1 MKYLFYFFGL
11 YLLLSCSK
19 VENSAEFM
27 DTFRGRYL
35 FNSNETLAVSFENEI
50 LKIRWRNRK
59 MTPVKIN
66 DSSFYLKEMNEK
78 LVFIASP
85 KICIKLSPKRE
96 HKGELF
102 YFIKLSDEQKT
113 PTEYFKDQ
121 QYEKALQAYIAIQ
134 RKDSLDPSIRQKTIT
149 NTGYEY
155 LRGNEFKKAKE
166 LFKISIALYPK
177 KSKGYNSMGD
187 ALKQEGDTLKA
198 IQYYQRALKINPE
211 NNNSLRNLKN
221 LTSKN

>member
-1 MKYLFYFFGL
+1 MKHLFYFCGL

-19 VENSAEFM
+19 AENSGEFM

-35 FNSNETLAVSFENEI
+35 FNSNETLAVSFENAI

-66 DSSFYLKEMNEK
+66 DSSFYLKEMNET
-78 LVFIASP
+78 LVFVASP
-85 KICIKLSPKRE
+85 KIRIKLSPKRE
-96 HKGELF
+96 HKEELF

-134 RKDSLDPSIRQKTIT
+134 RKDSLDPSIGQKTIIK
-149 NTGYEY
+149 TGYEY
-155 LRGNEFKKAKE
+155 LRANEFKKAKE
-166 LFKISIALYPK
+166 VFKISIALYPK
-177 KSKGYNSMGD
+177 KSKGYDSMGD

-211 NNNSLRNLKN
+211 NNNSLRNLKK